1 MRLEQKRQSCQN
13 RSMKP
18 QTLAELL
25 GDGRLLVEHHRGI
38 LSYGTE
44 EILVGTTFGAL
55 RVCGEGLRL
64 CCMSREQLFI
74 AGSIRLVRTERS
86 L

>member
-1 MRLEQKRQSCQN
+1 MQSKHD
-13 RSMKP
+13 RSLREGRIRKP

-44 EILVGTTFGAL
+44 EILVGTTFGTL

-74 AGSIRLVRTERS
+74 AGSIRQVRAERS
-86 L
+86 G